1 MKIAV
6 IGAKDL
12 TVKPEE
18 IDHYC
23 QKLYLEIAA
32 KGHQVDFFIAPSYHQ
47 PSLSISYYHQIRII
61 TLLSIPGTQ
70 SNFLLNSALNTIC
83 ATFGKY
89 DVIHVHSMAA
99 AWFLWFPRLFSDS
112 SIVVTSHQ
120 LEHRQSDWNR
130 FWRRLLPR
138 MEKTAARNAD
148 EVIVT
153 SRELSNYFRRKYG
166 INPQYIANAPAS
178 YDLPDLSYD
187 CNQAHGIDNRK
198 YLLYWGKVEP
208 DNKLDLLIRAFQ
220 QLPPHNWLLVVIG
233 GIDSNPEYASNTLSI
248 VKEQDN
254 IIFLGDARGNAL
266 AEIISGANIFVE
278 PSARTDFSLPMT
290 LLEMMRQGIPILGS
304 DTIARRQLLQD
315 RGLLFK
321 SGQLDSL
328 VTQLEYAMS
337 EPALLAVMARNAQR
351 YIAVNH
357 NWDKVVYQNLFLYI
371 QLTSNLSP
379 QAEKNRAFN
388 REGRADIGAEFHMY
402 PPLSNLDGHTSW
414 GDSKTRLSHNQ
425 GIDN

>member
-12 TVKPEE
+12 TVKPDL
-18 IDHYC
+18 IDRYC
-23 QKLYLEIAA
+23 QKLYFEIVAR
-32 KGHQVDFFIAPSYHQ
+32 GHQVDLFIPSSYHQ
-47 PSLSISYYHQIRII
+47 PFSINYYHQIRII
-61 TLLSIPGTQ
+61 TLLPIPGTQ
-70 SNFLLNSALNTIC
+70 LNFLLNSALSTIC

-89 DVIHVHSMAA
+89 DLIHVHGISA

-112 SIVVTSHQ
+112 SIVVTCHQ
-120 LEHRQSDWNR
+120 LEHRQNNWNR
-130 FWRRLLPR
+130 LWCRLSPR
-138 MEKTAARNAD
+138 MEKIAIRNAD
-148 EVIVT
+148 EIVVT
-153 SRELSNYFRRKYG
+153 SRELSNYFRQKYG

-178 YDLPDLSYD
+178 YDLPDRNYA

-198 YLLYWGKVEP
+198 YLLYWGQVEP

-220 QLPPHNWLLVVIG
+220 QLPPHNWLLLVIG
-233 GIDSNPEYASNTLSI
+233 GIDSNPEYAGNTLST
-248 VKEQDN
+248 VREQDN
-254 IIFLGDARGNAL
+254 IIFLGDVRGNAL

-304 DTIARRQLLQD
+304 DTIAHRQLLQD

-337 EPALLAVMARNAQR
+337 EPALLAVLARNAQR

-371 QLTSNLSP
+371 QLTSNLSS
-379 QAEKNRAFN
+379 QAEKNRAFD
-388 REGRADIGAEFHMY
+388 RERPINKGLSRMY
-402 PPLSNLDGHTSW
+402 PPLPNLDSHNPW
-414 GDSKTRLSHNQ
+414 VDSTTTLSHNQ

>member
-12 TVKPEE
+12 TVKPDL
-18 IDHYC
+18 IDRYC

-47 PSLSISYYHQIRII
+47 PFSISYYHQIRII

-70 SNFLLNSALNTIC
+70 SNFLLNSALNIIC

-89 DVIHVHSMAA
+89 DVIHVHNIAS
-99 AWFLWFPRLFSDS
+99 AWFLWFPQLFSDS
-112 SIVVTSHQ
+112 SVVVTCHQ
-120 LEHRQSDWNR
+120 LEYRQSNWNR
-130 FWRRLLPR
+130 FWRWLLPR
-138 MEKTAARNAD
+138 MEKIAARNAD
-148 EVIVT
+148 EIIVT
-153 SRELSNYFRRKYG
+153 SRELSNYFRQKYA

-178 YDLPDLSYD
+178 YELLDFSYA
-187 CNQAHGIDNRK
+187 CNQAHGINNRK

-208 DNKLDLLIRAFQ
+208 DNKLDLLIRAFK

-248 VKEQDN
+248 VKQQDN
-254 IIFLGDARGNAL
+254 IIFLGDVRGNTL
-266 AEIISGANIFVE
+266 AEIISEANIFVE

-290 LLEMMRQGIPILGS
+290 LLEMMRQGIPILAS
-304 DTIARRQLLQD
+304 DTIAHRQLFQD

-337 EPALLAVMARNAQR
+337 EPALLAVMAKNAQR

-379 QAEKNRAFN
+379 PAEKNRVVA
-388 REGRADIGAEFHMY
+388 RERPTNKGLSCMY
-402 PPLSNLDGHTSW
+402 PPLPKLDTHNSW
-414 GDSKTRLSHNQ
+414 GDSKTTLSHNQ